1 MAFTAPVEEAR
12 KEALKTGKSVDGFTG
27 DVRIFDMTS
36 LEEGDRFKVE
46 FKPEDVIEQ
55 PIGTDAQGNPTS
67 AQFIVLQTEKGKVFN
82 LYPGTFTK
90 ARRRYNADG
99 TPVTPTVFERNIGSA
114 CELYK
119 ANGPAIATAMEALNG
134 KTIEVKKA
142 WACHTK
148 RYNSDDFV
156 DATMYELNIVG

>member
-12 KEALKTGKSVDGFTG
+12 KEALKTGKSISGFTG

-55 PIGTDAQGNPTS
+55 PIGTDANGNPTS

-90 ARRRYNADG
+90 ARRRWNADG
-99 TPVTPTVFERNIGSA
+99 TPVAPTTFDRNTGSA
-114 CELYK
+114 VDLFK
-119 ANGPAIATAMEALNG
+119 SSGPTIAEAMNALNG

-148 RYNSDDFV
+148 RYNSEDFV